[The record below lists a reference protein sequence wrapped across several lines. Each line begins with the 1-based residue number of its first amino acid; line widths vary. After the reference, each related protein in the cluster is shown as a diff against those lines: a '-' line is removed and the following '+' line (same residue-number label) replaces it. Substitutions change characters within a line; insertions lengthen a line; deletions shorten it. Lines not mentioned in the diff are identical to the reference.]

1 MAQGQRLIFLLSR
14 RIVAV
19 SSRRDGCNVHQTNT
33 TITTMTNET
42 PVAIITGAASGIG
55 QSSAQRFASRGYRVA
70 IADLRGP
77 AALDTAEA
85 IRTSGFEAMP
95 VTVDVADETS
105 VKAMVEA
112 VVKRWG
118 RLDVLVNSAGLESAK
133 PFLDITPEEFRRVVE
148 VNTTGTWLC
157 CQEAIRQM
165 LTQKSGSIVNLSS
178 IAGIKGGGMLGTAAY
193 ATSKG
198 AILAMTKSLA
208 REFAKSGIRVNAVA
222 PAFTLTDFVRRQLAT
237 KPEGFID
244 SIYAVTP
251 MGRGAQ
257 PEEIAEVVA
266 FLASPQ
272 ASFVT
277 GGVYNADGGT
287 AM

>member
-1 MAQGQRLIFLLSR
+1 MPAVPAVYIFVEPAHSPPFSR
-14 RIVAV
+14 PDGRAV
-19 SSRRDGCNVHQTNT
+19 HLTKT
-33 TITTMTNET
+33 AITTMTNET
-42 PVAIITGAASGIG
+42 PTAIITGAASGIG
-55 QSSAQRFASRGYRVA
+55 QSTAQLLASRGYRVA

-77 AALDTAEA
+77 AALDAAEA
-85 IRTSGFEAMP
+85 ICASGFEAMP
-95 VTVDVADETS
+95 VTVDVADEAS

-112 VVKRWG
+112 VVAKWG
-118 RLDVLVNSAGLESAK
+118 RLDVLINSAGIESAK
-133 PFLDITPEEFRRVVE
+133 PFLDIAPQEFRRVVE

-165 LTQKSGSIVNLSS
+165 LTQQSGSIVNLGS
-178 IAGIKGGGMLGTAAY
+178 IAGIKGGGLLGTAAY

-198 AILAMTKSLA
+198 AVFAMTKSLA
-208 REFAKSGIRVNAVA
+208 REFAKCGIRVNAVA
-222 PAFTLTDFVRRQLAT
+222 PSFTLTDFVRRQLAT

-244 SIYAVTP
+244 SIYAAMP

-257 PEEIAEVVA
+257 PVEIAEVVA

-277 GGVYNADGGT
+277 GAIYNADGGT

>member
-1 MAQGQRLIFLLSR
+1 
-14 RIVAV
+14 
-19 SSRRDGCNVHQTNT
+19 
-33 TITTMTNET
+33 MTNET

-55 QSSAQRFASRGYRVA
+55 QSTAQLLASRGYRVA
-70 IADLRGP
+70 IADLREP
-77 AALDTAEA
+77 AAADTAASIRASGHEA
-85 IRTSGFEAMP
+85 IS
-95 VTVDVADETS
+95 VHVDVANEAS
-105 VKAMVEA
+105 VKAMVET
-112 VVKRWG
+112 VVGSWG

-133 PFLDITPEEFRRVVE
+133 ACLDITPEEFRRVIE

-157 CQEAIRQM
+157 CQEALRRM
-165 LTQKSGSIVNLSS
+165 LTQNSGAIVNLSS
-178 IAGIKGGGMLGTAAY
+178 IAGQKGGGMLGTAAY

-208 REFAKSGIRVNAVA
+208 REFARSGIRVNAVA

-244 SIYAVTP
+244 SIYAATP

-257 PEEIAEVVA
+257 PEEIAEVIT

-272 ASFVT
+272 ASFIT
-277 GGVYNADGGT
+277 GAVYNADGGT

>member
-1 MAQGQRLIFLLSR
+1 
-14 RIVAV
+14 
-19 SSRRDGCNVHQTNT
+19 
-33 TITTMTNET
+33 MTNET

-55 QSSAQRFASRGYRVA
+55 QATAQLLAARGYRVA

-77 AALDTAEA
+77 AAGDAADTLRAA
-85 IRTSGFEAMP
+85 GAEAMP
-95 VTVDVADETS
+95 VEVDVVNEVS
-105 VKAMVEA
+105 VKAMIET
-112 VVKRWG
+112 VVAQWG
-118 RLDVLVNSAGLESAK
+118 RVDVLVNSAGTESAK
-133 PFLDITPEEFRRVVE
+133 PFLDITPEEFRRVIE

-165 LTQKSGSIVNLSS
+165 VKQTSGSIVNVSS
-178 IAGIKGGGMLGTAAY
+178 IAGQKGGGMLGTAAY

-208 REFAKSGIRVNAVA
+208 REFAKSGIRVNAVS

-237 KPEGFID
+237 KPEGFVD
-244 SIYAVTP
+244 TIYAATP
-251 MGRGAQ
+251 LGRGAQ
-257 PEEIAEVVA
+257 PEEIAEVIA
-266 FLASPQ
+266 FVASPQ

-277 GGVYNADGGT
+277 GAVYNADGGT